1 MVAISS
7 FSNALK
13 EAKVVYGTFMMLS
26 SAWTARTV
34 AGCGWDVS
42 DADRVKWVYLI
53 TPVRDRRLRT
63 W

>member
-42 DADRVKWVYLI
+42 DPDRVNGSI
-53 TPVRDRRLRT
+53 
-63 W
+63 